1 MNMQARTVPLAVF
14 AFLCLAIMGEAIYYS
29 PMLPERL
36 ATQFGFDGMPNN
48 WEDKSKF
55 IFDLAGFLA
64 LLGIAFVAAELI
76 LRGIASVPGGLIF
89 LPNKRFWLA
98 PERRDETIADLGGWL
113 RWFLVLTLALMA
125 FNIGLALRANLFD
138 PPRMPD
144 AALWL
149 TIAYLIVAV
158 AMLANLVRHF
168 YNSKR

>member
-1 MNMQARTVPLAVF
+1 MQARTVPLAVF

-98 PERRDETIADLGGWL
+98 PEHRDETIAYLGGWL

-144 AALWL
+144 AAF
-149 TIAYLIVAV
+149 
-158 AMLANLVRHF
+158 R
-168 YNSKR
+168 